1 MPQINAVLPKE
12 PIEKCNRNFEHEM
25 AIERS
30 YIGQFLVINPVSRRD
45 KWLKAFTCFIRIKI
59 FSRIIGMAFH
69 FCHHKFESP
78 AF

>member
-45 KWLKAFTCFIRIKI
+45 KVA
-59 FSRIIGMAFH
+59 
-69 FCHHKFESP
+69 
-78 AF
+78 